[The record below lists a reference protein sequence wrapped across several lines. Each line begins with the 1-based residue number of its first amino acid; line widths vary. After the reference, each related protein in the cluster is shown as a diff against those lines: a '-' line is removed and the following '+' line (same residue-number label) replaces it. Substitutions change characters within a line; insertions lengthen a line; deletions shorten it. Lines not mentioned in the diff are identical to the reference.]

1 MNNVMALIPHRD
13 PFLFVDKI
21 ISANT
26 DCIIGIKT
34 FDDSFFAF
42 PGHFPDENIVPGVIL
57 IEAMVQCGGAGVK
70 KLGMVSKEL
79 YGLATIENARFHGV
93 VKPGESV
100 EMVIKNLK
108 ASKLGVKQF
117 GTAFCKGNKV
127 AEATWM
133 CTRIK

>member
-1 MNNVMALIPHRD
+1 MNNVMAFIPHRD
-13 PFLFVDKI
+13 PFLFVDQLI
-21 ISANT
+21 FADA
-26 DCIIGIKT
+26 DCIIGVKT

-42 PGHFPDENIVPGVIL
+42 PGHFPEKNVVPGVIL

-70 KLGMVSKEL
+70 KLGLVSKAL
-79 YGLATIENARFHGV
+79 YGLASIRNARFHGV

-100 EMVIKNLK
+100 EMVVKNLK
-108 ASKLGVKQF
+108 ASELGIKQF

-133 CTRIK
+133 CTRMK